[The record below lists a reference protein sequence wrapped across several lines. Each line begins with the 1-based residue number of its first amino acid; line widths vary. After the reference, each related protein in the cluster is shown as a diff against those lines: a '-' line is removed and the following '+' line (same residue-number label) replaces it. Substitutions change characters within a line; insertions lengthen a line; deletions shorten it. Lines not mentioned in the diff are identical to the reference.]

1 MDTNR
6 DSLELL
12 FRISRELADTL
23 DLQKVLNQV
32 LCLSVKYAGA
42 ERGSIILLDENEQ
55 PVEAAIIIEGQLIQ
69 PSLEQMRSTLENGLA
84 GWVMRNRETALLPD
98 TSKDDRWLKRPDDE
112 MDQSGAKSAIGI
124 PLLAHDRLEG
134 VMTMVHGSINHLNES
149 DEKFLEAIAAQAGI
163 AVKNARLHQSLEIA
177 HQRYRNLFNHS
188 IDSIFITD
196 NQGNIIEVNQQ
207 AALTSGYSMDQLCKR
222 NMNQLH
228 TIDTPEKI
236 RALDTRPLDSLISYE
251 SEITTASEKKIPVE
265 VHVQGVLI
273 NNEKC
278 LQWILRDIS
287 ERKELDSVREDMIGM
302 IYHDLRSPLA
312 NIISS
317 LEMLEM
323 LAPPEPGS
331 PIQSIYSIASRSTDR
346 LQRLISSLLDIQ
358 RLEAGEKIVKQAWIS
373 TEEFISEIEDSVLP
387 AITAKQQSF
396 SIRRPAELNQ
406 IWLDGD
412 MMKRVLINLVENA
425 NKYCP
430 IESKI
435 TLSMEKLDQAI
446 KFSVVDNGP
455 GIDQQARERIFN
467 KFTRLH
473 ASNYSKGIGLGLA
486 FCKLAVEAHQG
497 KIWVESELNYGSQ
510 FIFTLPIEENRPIYA

>member
-1 MDTNR
+1 MNDNQN
-6 DSLELL
+6 SLELL

-23 DLQKVLNQV
+23 DLQKVINQV
-32 LCLSVKYAGA
+32 LSLSVKYVGA
-42 ERGSIILLDENEQ
+42 ERGSIILLDENES
-55 PVEAAIIIEGQLIQ
+55 PLDAAIIIDEQLIQ
-69 PSLEQMRSTLENGLA
+69 PSLEQMRSTLDNGLA
-84 GWVMRNRETALLPD
+84 GWVKRNRRTALLPD
-98 TSKDDRWLKRPDDE
+98 TSKDDRWLKRPDDHA
-112 MDQSGAKSAIGI
+112 DQSGAKSAIGI

-134 VMTMVHGSINHLNES
+134 VMTIVHGDVHHLNEA
-149 DEKFLEAIAAQAGI
+149 DEKFLEAVATQAGI

-188 IDSIFITD
+188 IDSIYITD
-196 NQGNIIEVNQQ
+196 LAGNIIEVNQQ
-207 AALTSGYSMDQLCKR
+207 AALASGYSMNQLHQI

-228 TIDTPEKI
+228 KIEAPEKI
-236 RALDTRPLDSLISYE
+236 LELEVRSLDSLISYE
-251 SEITTASEKKIPVE
+251 SEIITASEKKIPVE
-265 VHVQGVLI
+265 VHVQGVMI
-273 NNEKC
+273 NQEKC

-312 NIISS
+312 NIVSS
-317 LEMLEM
+317 LDMLVM

-358 RLEAGEKIVKQAWIS
+358 RLEAGENIVKQQWVSI
-373 TEEFISEIEDSVLP
+373 EEFINEIEESVQP
-387 AITAKQQSF
+387 AMAAKQQVF
-396 SIRRPAELNQ
+396 SIERPADLHQ

-435 TLSMEKLDQAI
+435 ILSIENAQHELRFKVA
-446 KFSVVDNGP
+446 DNGP
-455 GIDQQARERIFN
+455 GIDQQARERIFS
-467 KFTRLH
+467 KFTRLQ
-473 ASNYSKGIGLGLA
+473 ASTFPKGIGLGLA

-497 KIWVESELNYGSQ
+497 KIWVESELNNGSQ
-510 FIFTLPIEENRPIYA
+510 FIIALPHQKTGQFKA